1 VCLNLQENLGRIHKT
16 FTDFTSLNHWVVND
30 YFRLVNSVN
39 AFEPRIQALSDD
51 QLAAKTEEFRL
62 RLKRGETLAD
72 IQAGSL
78 FFYSVFSLL

>member
-1 VCLNLQENLGRIHKT
+1 
-16 FTDFTSLNHWVVND
+16 
-30 YFRLVNSVN
+30 VNSVN